1 MSSAYAKAIN
11 SALISKMYKDSD
23 IVVMGQ
29 AATNGGRYKETENLL
44 AKFGHNRVLNCGVDV
59 DANLRIALGMAMNG
73 LRPVVFVDGK
83 YLLRAMDAL
92 ANEIAFSDFV
102 YNSAFASNMV
112 ICADVGAKPGANP
125 LHSFLFEGML
135 SAIPR
140 LKVVYPSNENEAY
153 LLLKDSLDQEGP
165 VLFLSDVKML
175 SADEGSFEKS
185 LGERIVGRANVLKEG
200 GFATIIAYGPT
211 AKEAKKAA
219 EVAAKAE
226 IYCEVLDLGTLAPLD
241 AAAIVRSVKKTGKVI
256 IAHEGYKTGGLG
268 AEISALISESS
279 AFDYLEKPIMRVCGL
294 DLPLGYNEQMYS
306 AGVPCWEN
314 IYEAIIQL
322 T

>member
-29 AATNGGRYKETENLL
+29 AATKGGKYKETENLL
-44 AKFGHNRVLNCGVDV
+44 AKFGHSRVLNCGADI
-59 DANLRIALGMAMNG
+59 DANLRTALGMAMNG
-73 LRPVVFVDGK
+73 LRPVVFADGK

-92 ANEIAFSDFV
+92 ANEIAFSDFI
-102 YNSAFASNMV
+102 YNSAFPTNVV

-135 SAIPR
+135 AAIPN
-140 LKVVYPSNENEAY
+140 LKAVYPSDETEAY

-175 SADEGSFEKS
+175 TADDGAFEKTD
-185 LGERIVGRANVLKEG
+185 GERIVGRANILRQG
-200 GFATIIAYGPT
+200 DFATIITYGPMT
-211 AKEAKKAA
+211 KQAQKAA
-219 EVAAKAE
+219 DIAAKAE

-241 AAAIVRSVKKTGKVI
+241 AAAVIRSVKKTGKVI

-268 AEISALISESS
+268 SEISALISESN
-279 AFDYLEKPIMRVCGL
+279 AFEYLEKPIMRVCGL
-294 DLPLGYNEQMYS
+294 DLPLGYNEQMHS
-306 AGVPCWEN
+306 AGVPGWEN
-314 IYEAIIQL
+314 IYEAIIQM